1 MNDSAVP
8 SVQLETGDG
17 GPFLPQ
23 ERDRTLSQCVF
34 EKDALS
40 LKMHVLYFDVFVLN
54 LFFFLFRSLLC
65 QTLKSKPHTSGF
77 DSNCFLLSLLHMLSL
92 LAMYF

>member
-8 SVQLETGDG
+8 SVQLEPADG
-17 GPFLPQ
+17 RPFLPQ

-40 LKMHVLYFDVFVLN
+40 LEMHVLYFDVFVLN
-54 LFFFLFRSLLC
+54 LFFSIP
-65 QTLKSKPHTSGF
+65 KSSM
-77 DSNCFLLSLLHMLSL
+77 SNSEK
-92 LAMYF
+92 